1 MIAIEFAFLAL
12 GLVVGVASGAV
23 LVMLLGRR
31 SPDRHVRLTVSHD
44 AVPRRGAT
52 LSTDA
57 FSTAAA
63 EPARGGP
70 ADRRRLD
77 RSDGHEEH
85 VHADPTSHVDPDPI
99 PARGRFGI
107 RTTVPFGAPAAS
119 SVGIPIEPERDPA
132 LDALRVKAA
141 QAAAKLY
148 RADLPAPAVAESLV
162 VAQGAV
168 ATATAP
174 VAVMA
179 ETAVEAKPDAT
190 PALIRILRGDH
201 QALYAI
207 TAALAGQEADERR
220 AWETAIRSM
229 TSAIV
234 DRAIGEGWLDFPTG
248 NPFWDTFTVTQC
260 RAIAGALAA
269 AGHRFDGIDGWTD
282 GRIPNYRDLTIAVAD
297 AGLEPRRIRAWPTQ
311 EEIDDLYIEVTAAPD
326 EYLATNAPE
335 LGLEEVQALVGIGG
349 PERARL
355 WSDWDRLRAVFLAP
369 VPTPID
375 A

>member
-31 SPDRHVRLTVSHD
+31 KPERHVRLTVSHD

-57 FSTAAA
+57 FSNAAA

-77 RSDGHEEH
+77 RPEGHDEH
-85 VHADPTSHVDPDPI
+85 VHGQPASHSDSAPN

-107 RTTVPFGAPAAS
+107 RTTVPFGTPAAT
-119 SVGIPIEPERDPA
+119 SVGITIEPERDPA

-148 RADLPAPAVAESLV
+148 RADLPSPALAESLMEP
-162 VAQGAV
+162 QGAV
-168 ATATAP
+168 AIATAP

-179 ETAVEAKPDAT
+179 PAELEMKPDTT

-201 QALYAI
+201 QTLYAI
-207 TAALAGQEADERR
+207 TATLAGQEADERR
-220 AWETAIRSM
+220 AWETAVRSM

-248 NPFWDTFTVTQC
+248 NAFWDTFTVTQC

-269 AGHRFDGIDGWTD
+269 SGHRFDGIDGWTD

-297 AGLEPRRIRAWPTQ
+297 AALEPRRIRAWPTQ

-326 EYLATNAPE
+326 EFLATNAPE
-335 LGLEEVQALVGIGG
+335 LGLEEIQALVGLGG
-349 PERARL
+349 PELARL
-355 WSDWDRLRAVFLAP
+355 WADWDRVREVFVSP
-369 VPTPID
+369 VPASD
-375 A
+375 G